1 MNKFKWLVLF
11 LFSLIFLTLIVVTFI
26 YDPVTEQNPNATVDT
41 EEVNEPVQENT
52 EEDSPDDVLEEE
64 NAESEEEG
72 SVSEGLREVFSSVL
86 DSARNLFVREDLRV
100 VSIGDSLTQGVG
112 DGTDNGGY
120 VGILE
125 DTINENDETADFT
138 IDNFGKRGDRT
149 DQLLDRMESAE
160 MSSAI
165 READLVLI
173 TIGANNVVEVIENN
187 FTSLSYDNFSPAR
200 EEYREEL
207 EEILSN
213 VESLNPNASIY
224 LIGLYNPFNQ
234 YFDNIPA
241 LTQIMNEWNDVS
253 ENVVQEHPNASF
265 IPINDVFEGNEDELL
280 WEEDYFHPNEKGYKQ
295 MAERILENIR
305 NEIQQ

>member
-1 MNKFKWLVLF
+1 MNKFKWLLLF

-41 EEVNEPVQENT
+41 EEINEPVQENT

-64 NAESEEEG
+64 NLELEEEG

-125 DTINENDETADFT
+125 DTINENDEAADFT

-187 FTSLSYDNFSPAR
+187 FTSLSYDHFAPAR

-241 LTQIMNEWNDVS
+241 LTQIMNEWNSVS

-265 IPINDVFEGNEDELL
+265 IPINDVFEENEDELL
-280 WEEDYFHPNEKGYKQ
+280 WEEDHFHPNEKGYKR